1 MNGHYPQLQA
11 AVTSLLCS
19 KIQHLHPKY
28 GAGYFQMVLLVV
40 LLGRSAWKKCLDQDS
55 ELSTSYDFHSFL
67 LTVLTC
73 LLLLLFLLL
82 QFVVYIIFIFIQYFS
97 VLLSRA

>member
-19 KIQHLHPKY
+19 KIQCLHPRY

-67 LTVLTC
+67 LTVLPF